1 MTLDLSLDRKD
12 HDYWEELSGILAKNN
27 FDIKKIKN
35 AYEFATEA
43 HKNQVRESGEPY
55 ISHPVWIAKL
65 IAQMEIGEAAVIASL
80 LHDCVEDTPVTID
93 DIASKFGDEIA
104 LLVSGLTEVKKKTS
118 GIEVH
123 QTNVEVFR
131 RFLFSSVDDVRVL
144 IIRLADKLH
153 NGLTIDGLNRENQI
167 KYAKRVL
174 GIYAPIADYVGLHYF
189 KKRLD
194 DIAFKIL
201 YPKEAENLEKL
212 LKEQEKDEIKA
223 LAMVRTDI
231 EQVLKINNINKVDVQ
246 GRIKSLYST
255 YIKLKKK
262 GEGGVKDRVGIRI
275 LANSVADCYNIL
287 GLLHARYEYLPH
299 EFDDYISSPKPNG
312 YRSIQTTLNWK
323 DKITVEVQI
332 RTYGMHEFNE
342 FGPASHIAY
351 KMSTDNKGG
360 AGFEWVRD
368 LINWQ
373 KGDGNVNNY
382 RINVLSKFV
391 YVFTPKGDTIQ
402 LPKGATAL
410 DFAYRIHTDIGDRC
424 AGAKI
429 NNKMVKISQEL
440 KTGDIIDILINKK
453 INVNKNWLDVATT
466 SFAREHIR
474 KMTLETY
481 KN

>member
-1 MTLDLSLDRKD
+1 MNLDLSLDRKC
-12 HDYWEELSGILAKNN
+12 HDYWEELSLVVSKNN
-27 FDIKKIKN
+27 FDIERIKD
-35 AYEFATEA
+35 AFDFASEA
-43 HKNQVRESGEPY
+43 HKTQSRDSGEPY

-65 IAQMEIGEAAVIASL
+65 IAQMGIGEEAVIAAL
-80 LHDCVEDTPVTID
+80 LHDCVEDTPVTLD
-93 DIASKFGDEIA
+93 DIANKFGDEIA

-153 NGLTIDGLNRENQI
+153 NGLTIDGLPKDRQI

-174 GIYAPIADYVGLHYF
+174 GIYAPIAEYVGLHYF
-189 KKRLD
+189 KKQLD

-201 YPKEAENLEKL
+201 YPEEAEKL
-212 LKEQEKDEIKA
+212 KSIMEEQEKDEIKA
-223 LAMVRTDI
+223 LALVRTDI
-231 EQVLKINNINKVDVQ
+231 EQVLKINNINNIEVN

-255 YIKLKKK
+255 FVKLKKK
-262 GEGGVKDRVGIRI
+262 GESGVKDRVGIRV
-275 LANSVADCYNIL
+275 LTDSVANCYNIL
-287 GLLHARYEYLPH
+287 GLLHARYEYLPD

-332 RTYGMHEFNE
+332 RTYEMHEFNE

-351 KMSTDNKGG
+351 KMSTNSKGG
-360 AGFEWVRD
+360 SGYEWVRD

-373 KGDGNVNNY
+373 KNDGNINNY
-382 RINVLSKFV
+382 RINVLSKFI

-402 LPKGATAL
+402 LPNGATAL
-410 DFAYRIHTDIGDRC
+410 DYAYRIHTNLGDC
-424 AGAKI
+424 CSGAKV
-429 NNKMVKISQEL
+429 NQKMVKISQEL
-440 KTGDIIDILINKK
+440 KTGDIVEILSTKK
-453 INVNKNWLDVATT
+453 INVNKGWMDFVITKL
-466 SFAREHIR
+466 ARERIR
-474 KMTLETY
+474 NKTLET
-481 KN
+481 